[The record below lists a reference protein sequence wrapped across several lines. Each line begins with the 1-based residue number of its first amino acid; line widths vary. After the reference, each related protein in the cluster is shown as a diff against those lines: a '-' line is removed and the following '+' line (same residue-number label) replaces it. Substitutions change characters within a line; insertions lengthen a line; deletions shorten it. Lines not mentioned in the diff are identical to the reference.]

1 MARTKEKGKERT
13 RRLEFG
19 VFALRDLKK
28 AGEKTVSGNGTK
40 ESARTHSRCS
50 SKYPVMSH
58 PLPCNRTPHFSYL
71 FVHINLLLMDSNIH
85 LARNLP
91 PAQMMDILRASA
103 KDSLMQLGVF
113 IDAPERVYH
122 SACICTQ
129 QLQRGWDGSWEEGR
143 QTRILFSSEAGASS
157 ASMRFF

>member
-1 MARTKEKGKERT
+1 MARTKEKGKGRT

-19 VFALRDLKK
+19 LFTLRDLKK
-28 AGEKTVSGNGTK
+28 AGDKTVSGNGTK

-58 PLPCNRTPHFSYL
+58 PLPRNRTPHFSYL

-85 LARNLP
+85 PARNLP

-103 KDSLMQLGVF
+103 KDSPHAAGRLHRRAGTSLSLSMHMHTATATGV
-113 IDAPERVYH
+113 
-122 SACICTQ
+122 
-129 QLQRGWDGSWEEGR
+129 GWMMGGGKA
-143 QTRILFSSEAGASS
+143 L
-157 ASMRFF
+157 